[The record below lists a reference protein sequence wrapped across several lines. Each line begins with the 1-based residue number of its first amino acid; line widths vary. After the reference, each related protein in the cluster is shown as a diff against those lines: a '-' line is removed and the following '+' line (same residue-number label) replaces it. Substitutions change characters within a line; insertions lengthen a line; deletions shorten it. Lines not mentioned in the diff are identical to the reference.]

1 MIKFAGYGPYKLP
14 CSFRLPSLYING
26 TKFMNK
32 NKDAICGQG
41 CSGVFC
47 RRWVSAL
54 TLGGDLEARMLKR
67 VEGKFA
73 FIVVSIDYHEEMNT
87 LWRSLLVL
95 ALGVWQDCWV

>member
-1 MIKFAGYGPYKLP
+1 
-14 CSFRLPSLYING
+14 
-26 TKFMNK
+26 
-32 NKDAICGQG
+32 
-41 CSGVFC
+41 
-47 RRWVSAL
+47 
-54 TLGGDLEARMLKR
+54 MLKG